1 MSLVNDMLRDLESRR
16 RQVPA
21 GGLGSDKLIPAMEIV
36 ESRSSWGSLLF
47 WVPVLMVAAIAV
59 LWYLQTAPRNQP
71 ISMPV
76 AVSGGVAG
84 NAVTAS
90 SANSAVSGAVA
101 PASTPPGPGSAA
113 LNALEAVPDTVLA
126 EELARM
132 AQRMQA
138 LEQQNMA
145 LEELARAVAA
155 SDVQTASGQ
164 RPVTVVERST
174 QQWNQAVSAPT
185 QPSPGTGTRLQQNQI
200 QQSQIQPGQPQ
211 GSTAT
216 GGSNANFGLADVNT
230 APLASSLV
238 RNPSELSYSE
248 ADRQQ
253 VQQALAFWQ
262 GGQRAGAL
270 QMLRNFTA
278 SNPEAHQSRE
288 MLAKL
293 LLQQGDTIAALEQA
307 DRGLQLAPDHGGYKK
322 VKARVL
328 MAAGLPG
335 EAVALLE
342 VRAPSLTGDSEY
354 HELLAAS
361 RLAAQRYDEAL
372 ISYQGLAGRNPEE
385 ARWWYGAAVSL
396 DALGRGFEAAEAY
409 ERALQLGG
417 LSVNLHQLSQQ
428 RLLDIRQN

>member
-21 GGLGSDKLIPAMEIV
+21 GGLGSDKLIPAREV
-36 ESRSSWGSLLF
+36 SGTRSYWRSLGF
-47 WVPVLMVAAIAV
+47 WVPVLMVGAIAV
-59 LWYLQTAPRNQP
+59 LWYLQTAPRNQQ

-76 AVSGGVAG
+76 AMSGSTAANSTAN
-84 NAVTAS
+84 NAVAT
-90 SANSAVSGAVA
+90 
-101 PASTPPGPGSAA
+101 TPVISAA
-113 LNALEAVPDTVLA
+113 NALEAVPDTVLA

-138 LEQQNMA
+138 LEEQNMA
-145 LEELARAVAA
+145 LEELARAVAT
-155 SDVQTASGQ
+155 SDVQTAFGQ
-164 RPVTVVERST
+164 RPAPVVERPA
-174 QQWNQAVSAPT
+174 QQWNQVTSASSQT
-185 QPSPGTGTRLQQNQI
+185 SAGTGASLQQNQMQQNQIQQNQI
-200 QQSQIQPGQPQ
+200 QQSQAQ
-211 GSTAT
+211 GSFPAA
-216 GGSNANFGLADVNT
+216 GVDAGFGLADENT
-230 APLASSLV
+230 ERLASSLV
-238 RNPSELSYSE
+238 RNPSELSHLE

-270 QMLRNFTA
+270 QMLQSFTV

-293 LLQQGDTIAALEQA
+293 LLQQGDTIAALEHA
-307 DRGLQLAPDHGGYKK
+307 DRGLLLAPDHGGYKK

-372 ISYQGLAGRNPEE
+372 ISYQGLVGRNPEE
-385 ARWWYGAAVSL
+385 ARWWYGAAVSF
-396 DALGRGFEAAEAY
+396 DALGRSFEAAEAY

-417 LSVNLHQLSQQ
+417 LSVNLHQQSQQ